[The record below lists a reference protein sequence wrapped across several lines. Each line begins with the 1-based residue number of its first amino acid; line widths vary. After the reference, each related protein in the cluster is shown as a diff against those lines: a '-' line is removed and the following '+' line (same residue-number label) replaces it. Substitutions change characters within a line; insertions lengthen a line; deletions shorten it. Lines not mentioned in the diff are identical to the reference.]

1 MPARAGADRF
11 FRWIEDSRN
20 GIRSAQPD
28 KTARHSGYAPTYY
41 PGTINASD
49 AQPITVS
56 ADSTATAN
64 LTLVSAP
71 GAGGYAGAAW
81 FAALAAQGQAAFPQV
96 AQRWVLDCADAPGHV
111 LAALRAGVR
120 AVVFTG
126 APELRERLAGV
137 AAACGAALLEASP
150 GAPPGPRA

>member
-1 MPARAGADRF
+1 MEQSAVIIHGWADARTALAGARG
-11 FRWIEDSRN
+11 R
-20 GIRSAQPD
+20 
-28 KTARHSGYAPTYY
+28 
-41 PGTINASD
+41 
-49 AQPITVS
+49 
-56 ADSTATAN
+56 

-81 FAALAAQGQAAFPQV
+81 FAALAAQGQAAFPRV

-126 APELRERLAGV
+126 AADARARLASI
-137 AAACGAALLEASP
+137 AASSGAELLEVVP
-150 GAPPGPRA
+150 GGAPEVRA